1 MIYKFDN
8 MESISDR
15 GIINSIE
22 EIKKRRILK
31 IRKPNELVTLSK
43 INNEETL

>member
-1 MIYKFDN
+1 
-8 MESISDR
+8 MELISDR

-31 IRKPNELVTLSK
+31 IRKPNELVTPSK